1 MWVSRKLSNT
11 RFPYSLFPWKQCCAF
26 SKKVTK
32 GSIQLSRTRTF
43 RRSHNE
49 VQYTDDER
57 CWWEDSAAGKPKIV
71 NCNQYAISPSALN
84 KHRRKSF
91 TSEKLRLRRKRM
103 ENKKTLQMQLKM
115 SSKSPSHYLVKPVF
129 ISLESWTTLRPK
141 YLRFFFLHFNDKHS
155 LKEYPKQENKVYLL
169 CKLQQRKFTYQQ
181 KRAWKKF
188 VERDA
193 R

>member
-43 RRSHNE
+43 QRSHNE

-91 TSEKLRLRRKRM
+91 TSELNEKLRLRRKRM
-103 ENKKTLQMQLKM
+103 ENKKTLQMQLNM

-141 YLRFFFLHFNDKHS
+141 YLRFFFYISTTSIVWKNIQSKKTRYICFANCSKESSHTSRRERGKS
-155 LKEYPKQENKVYLL
+155 L
-169 CKLQQRKFTYQQ
+169 
-181 KRAWKKF
+181 
-188 VERDA
+188 
-193 R
+193 